1 MITSHGG
8 VLRVGHEGSDGLRS
22 VGVSEQTGETLWQ
35 QVQQALQPNLS
46 RPTFETWIRP
56 ARFLSF
62 SAGELRL
69 EAPNA
74 FTCSWLRKNYQSQ
87 IAAVA
92 SEIAGCSVA
101 VEVVAASGGTDP
113 HPSLAGT
120 PPAESPL
127 PASGSSEAPAA
138 AGNVLFPGSR
148 ASDSVPGS
156 LPAGPGQQG
165 MAAAITPQS
174 PAGGIP
180 LAGLNSRYSFSRFV
194 VGPNSRMAHAAA
206 LAVAESPGREFNPLF
221 ICGGV
226 GLGKTHLMQAI
237 GHYRLE
243 IDPLAR
249 VFYVSTETFTNDL
262 IQAIRKDGMQAF
274 RDRYRAADLILVDDI
289 QFIEGK
295 EYTQEEFF
303 HTFNALHEAGRQ
315 IVIASDRPPSQIPRL
330 QERLIS
336 RFSMGLIADIQV
348 PDLET
353 RMAILQKKAEGE
365 EMHLPRDLIQYIAG
379 RFTSNIR
386 ELEGA
391 LTRAGAFA
399 SITGLPMTVESV
411 APMLDPVGHDVE
423 VTPKQVLDKVSEVFG
438 VGIEEMKSPSRRR
451 NVSQARQVGM
461 FLMRQSTTLSLPRI
475 GEVFGGK
482 DHSTVMYAIEQV
494 EKKLSSDPTT
504 ARQVQQVRDLLQID
518 SRKRR

>member
-1 MITSHGG
+1 M
-8 VLRVGHEGSDGLRS
+8 VG
-22 VGVSEQTGETLWQ
+22 WQ
-35 QVQQALQPNLS
+35 AVQQGEQLWHRVVEALQANLS
-46 RPTFETWIRP
+46 KPTFETWIRP
-56 ARFLSF
+56 ARCRSWHDDV
-62 SAGELRL
+62 LRL
-69 EAPNA
+69 EAPNSFA
-74 FTCSWLRKNYQSQ
+74 CSWLRKNYLTQ
-87 IAAVA
+87 IAAIATDLAGRPVQVRIEAVA
-92 SEIAGCSVA
+92 DGSGPPAPLP
-101 VEVVAASGGTDP
+101 VAASGP
-113 HPSLAGT
+113 APSAAAPSPSSS
-120 PPAESPL
+120 PPP
-127 PASGSSEAPAA
+127 APAA
-138 AGNVLFPGSR
+138 A
-148 ASDSVPGS
+148 
-156 LPAGPGQQG
+156 LPR
-165 MAAAITPQS
+165 I
-174 PAGGIP
+174 
-180 LAGLNSRYSFSRFV
+180 GLNHRYVFSRFV
-194 VGPNSRMAHAAA
+194 VGANSRMAHAAS

-243 IDPLAR
+243 IDPTAR
-249 VFYVSTETFTNDL
+249 VSYVSTETFTNDL

-315 IVIASDRPPSQIPRL
+315 IVIASDRPPSQISRL

-353 RMAILQKKAEGE
+353 RMAILHKKAESE
-365 EMHLPRDLIQYIAG
+365 QMALPRELIHYIAG

-391 LTRAGAFA
+391 LTRAVAFA

-411 APMLDPVGHDVE
+411 APMLDPIGNDVE
-423 VTPKQVLDKVSEVFG
+423 VTPEQVLEKVAEVF
-438 VGIEEMKSPSRRR
+438 VVRVEDMLSPSRKRA
-451 NVSQARQVGM
+451 VSHARQVGM
-461 FLMRQSTTLSLPRI
+461 FLMRQNTNLSLPRI
-475 GEVFGGK
+475 GEAFGGK
-482 DHSTVMYAIEQV
+482 DHSTVMYAVEQV
-494 EKKLSSDPTT
+494 EKKLSSDPAL
-504 ARQVQQVRDLLQID
+504 ARRIQQVRDLLQID

>member
-1 MITSHGG
+1 MQQ
-8 VLRVGHEGSDGLRS
+8 DD
-22 VGVSEQTGETLWQ
+22 QLWH
-35 QVQQALQPNLS
+35 QVQQTLQANLS
-46 RPTFETWIRP
+46 KPTFETWIRP
-56 ARFLSF
+56 ARC
-62 SAGELRL
+62 LRFDGHRLQL
-69 EAPNA
+69 EAPNSFA
-74 FTCSWLRKNYQSQ
+74 CGWLRKNYLGT
-87 IAAVA
+87 IEAVA
-92 SEIAGCSVA
+92 GEIAGSAVQ
-101 VEVVAASGGTDP
+101 VEVSAASGDDGLIPGGQASTVTAATAPATGSGGQPSGT
-113 HPSLAGT
+113 A
-120 PPAESPL
+120 PPAP
-127 PASGSSEAPAA
+127 GPAA
-138 AGNVLFPGSR
+138 AGRPVG
-148 ASDSVPGS
+148 
-156 LPAGPGQQG
+156 
-165 MAAAITPQS
+165 T
-174 PAGGIP
+174 
-180 LAGLNSRYSFSRFV
+180 GLNPRYVFNRFV

-206 LAVAESPGREFNPLF
+206 LAVAEAPGREFNPLF

-243 IDPLAR
+243 IDPQAR

-262 IQAIRKDGMQAF
+262 IQAIRKDAMQSF

-336 RFSMGLIADIQV
+336 RFSMGLIADIQA

-353 RMAILQKKAEGE
+353 RMAILHKKAEQE
-365 EMHLPRDLIQYIAG
+365 QMRLPRELIQFIAG

-391 LTRAGAFA
+391 LTRAVAFA

-411 APMLDPVGHDVE
+411 APMLDPVGVE
-423 VTPKQVLDKVSEVFG
+423 VEVKPDQVMEKVSEVFG
-438 VGIEEMKSPSRRR
+438 VGAEEMRSASRKRA
-451 NVSQARQVGM
+451 VSQARQVGM
-461 FLMRQSTTLSLPRI
+461 YLMRQSTDLSLPRI

-482 DHSTVMYAIEQV
+482 DHSTVMYAVEQI
-494 EKKLSSDPTT
+494 EKKLNSDPLL

>member
-1 MITSHGG
+1 VQQG
-8 VLRVGHEGSDGLRS
+8 
-22 VGVSEQTGETLWQ
+22 EQLWH

-46 RPTFETWIRP
+46 KPTFETWIRP
-56 ARFLSF
+56 ARFL
-62 SAGELRL
+62 AYADGALRL

-74 FTCSWLRKNYQSQ
+74 FTCGWLRKNYQSQ

-92 SEIAGCSVA
+92 SEIAGHSVA
-101 VEVVAASGGTDP
+101 VEVVAAT
-113 HPSLAGT
+113 
-120 PPAESPL
+120 
-127 PASGSSEAPAA
+127 
-138 AGNVLFPGSR
+138 
-148 ASDSVPGS
+148 
-156 LPAGPGQQG
+156 
-165 MAAAITPQS
+165 
-174 PAGGIP
+174 GIP
-180 LAGLNSRYSFSRFV
+180 LEPPLAAVMGGGNGLAAVASVAGGGAGGAASVVVPASRGTPASAEGLTGPGGRPMAGLNHRYSFSRFV

-206 LAVAESPGREFNPLF
+206 LAVAEAPGREFNPLF

-226 GLGKTHLMQAI
+226 GLGKTHLMQSI

-243 IDPLAR
+243 IDPQAR

-262 IQAIRKDGMQAF
+262 IQAIRRDGMQTF

-315 IVIASDRPPSQIPRL
+315 IVIASDRPPNQIPRL

-353 RMAILQKKAEGE
+353 RMAILQKKAETE
-365 EMHLPRDLIQYIAG
+365 QMSLPRELIQYIAG

-391 LTRAGAFA
+391 LTRAVAFA
-399 SITGLPMTVESV
+399 SITGLPMTVQSV
-411 APMLDPVGHDVE
+411 APMLDPVGNDVE
-423 VTPKQVLDKVSEVFG
+423 VTPKQVLEKVSEVFG
-438 VGIEEMKSPSRRR
+438 VSVEEMKSPSRRR
-451 NVSQARQVGM
+451 AVSQARQVGM
-461 FLMRQSTTLSLPRI
+461 FLMRQSTNLSLPRI
-475 GEVFGGK
+475 GEAFGGK
-482 DHSTVMYAIEQV
+482 DHSTVMYAVEQI
-494 EKKLSSDPTT
+494 EKKLSSDPAV

-518 SRKRR
+518 SRKRH

>member
-1 MITSHGG
+1 MVQHG
-8 VLRVGHEGSDGLRS
+8 DD
-22 VGVSEQTGETLWQ
+22 LWS
-35 QVQQALQPNLS
+35 QVQDALKATLS
-46 RPTFETWIRP
+46 KPTFETWIRP
-56 ARFLSF
+56 ARCRDFRADSLT
-62 SAGELRL
+62 L
-69 EAPNA
+69 EAPNTFA
-74 FTCSWLRKNYQSQ
+74 CTWLRKHYISQ
-87 IAAVA
+87 IQQLACDLAQRPVR
-92 SEIAGCSVA
+92 VT
-101 VEVVAASGGTDP
+101 VEVSPDD
-113 HPSLAGT
+113 S
-120 PPAESPL
+120 PAPSPL
-127 PASGSSEAPAA
+127 PGTPEEGGVGGWNGLAGQNGIVRPKGLAVVPDLKAVPRGASPDPPRGE
-138 AGNVLFPGSR
+138 L
-148 ASDSVPGS
+148 
-156 LPAGPGQQG
+156 L
-165 MAAAITPQS
+165 
-174 PAGGIP
+174 GGE
-180 LAGLNSRYSFSRFV
+180 AGLNPRYVFNRFV

-206 LAVAESPGREFNPLF
+206 LAVAEAPGREFNPLF
-221 ICGGV
+221 LCGGV

-243 IDPLAR
+243 INPEAK

-274 RDRYRAADLILVDDI
+274 RNRYRAADLILVDDI

-336 RFSMGLIADIQV
+336 RFSMGLIADIQS

-353 RMAILQKKAEGE
+353 RMAILHKKAEQE
-365 EMHLPRDLIQYIAG
+365 QMSLPRELIHYIAG

-391 LTRAGAFA
+391 LTRAVAFV

-411 APMLDPVGHDVE
+411 APMLDPGGTSVE
-423 VTPKQVLDKVSEVFG
+423 VTPQQVLDKVSEVFE
-438 VGIEEMKSPSRRR
+438 VAIEEMRSPSRKRA
-451 NVSQARQVGM
+451 VSQARQVGM

-482 DHSTVMYAIEQV
+482 DHSTVMYAVDQI
-494 EKKLSSDPTT
+494 EKKINNDPAL
-504 ARQVQQVRDLLQID
+504 ARRIQQVRDLLQID